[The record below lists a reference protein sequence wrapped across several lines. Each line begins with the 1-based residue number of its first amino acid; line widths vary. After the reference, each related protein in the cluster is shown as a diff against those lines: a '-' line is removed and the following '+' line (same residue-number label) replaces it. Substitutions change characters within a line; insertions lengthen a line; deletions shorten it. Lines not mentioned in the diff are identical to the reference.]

1 MRVALEPGDLS
12 LEIDQGETI
21 LAAARRQGFD
31 APNSCRNGNCHVCT
45 AVLLKGR
52 VSLPGDREAQA
63 GDEIYTC
70 VATPLEDCTVHWEG
84 VLAPG
89 QLPVRT
95 LACQV
100 AECSPIGGD
109 VWRVRL
115 RTPASHCAI
124 TPASICYWS
133 AKALNRRP
141 SPSPRPR
148 VRSA

>member
-63 GDEIYTC
+63 GDEIYT
-70 VATPLEDCTVHWEG
+70 ASPRHGRLHPALGGRLGAGPTAGALAG
-84 VLAPG
+84 VPG
-89 QLPVRT
+89 CRVQPDRRRR
-95 LACQV
+95 LACTAAYPGWQAAALLRWPV
-100 AECSPIGGD
+100 SAAGARGRRAGSLLH
-109 VWRVRL
+109 RL
-115 RTPASHCAI
+115 GTGEER
-124 TPASICYWS
+124 
-133 AKALNRRP
+133 
-141 SPSPRPR
+141 
-148 VRSA
+148 